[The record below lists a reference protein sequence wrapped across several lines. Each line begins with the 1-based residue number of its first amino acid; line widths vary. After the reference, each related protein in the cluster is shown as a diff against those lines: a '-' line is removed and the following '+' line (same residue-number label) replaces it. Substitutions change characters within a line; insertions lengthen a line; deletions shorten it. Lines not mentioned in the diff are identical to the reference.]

1 MKTVVV
7 TNSIGFFSHIELV
20 ASGSALAESDIMIT
34 ISNNYCV
41 KVNLI
46 QKKERK
52 NEGRKQVA
60 KKERVREAA
69 KKITVFF

>member
-41 KVNLI
+41 KVNFI
-46 QKKERK
+46 QKK
-52 NEGRKQVA
+52 
-60 KKERVREAA
+60 KERTKEES
-69 KKITVFF
+69 K